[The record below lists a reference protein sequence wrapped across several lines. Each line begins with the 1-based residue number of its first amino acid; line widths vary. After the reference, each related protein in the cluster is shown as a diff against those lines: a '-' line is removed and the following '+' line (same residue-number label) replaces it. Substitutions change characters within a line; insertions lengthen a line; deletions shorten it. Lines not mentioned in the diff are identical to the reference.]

1 MALADGLR
9 EYMARDWAAVRDS
22 KERYWAEDLSAADR
36 IRLAESLR
44 LSVLA
49 ATPGWPSEES
59 RVDDLDAHVQLA
71 VRIRRA
77 GTARPR

>member
-22 KERYWAEDLSAADR
+22 KERYWPDELSAADR

-49 ATPGWPSEES
+49 GTPGWPSDES
-59 RVDDLDAHVQLA
+59 RIDDLDAHVSL
-71 VRIRRA
+71 VSRIRRA
-77 GTARPR
+77 GSPRPR